1 MDKEKNS
8 AVTCLAA
15 LSAAGVLALSVI
27 FLFSPKG
34 DFSENENRYLQS
46 FPSLTREAVES
57 GAFMEDINSYLC
69 DHFPFRDLFISL
81 KTRTELLAGR
91 RKIGQVYV
99 GEDGYLIE
107 AYEEP
112 KNTEQ
117 IGQILKNFGD
127 ELNDQPVEVDLML
140 VPTAVCIYRDKLPGL
155 AFLGL
160 GEEQLE
166 TAKEVYEAAGID
178 PIDCTEELL
187 ARKGEG
193 QLYYKLDHHWTT
205 FGAYAGYLA
214 FCREKGLE
222 PVALEDLEA
231 ETVTEDFRGTIYS
244 KVNDYSRPGEEIT
257 IYTDPSAEL
266 TVFYEDTNETTDSLY
281 ALDYAQKKDKYSLF
295 LNNLHPLIQI
305 TNEKAETD
313 RELVLIKDSYANSMV
328 PFLIHNFKRIYV
340 FDTRYYKW
348 GPSSF
353 IQEHEGVTD
362 VLLLYNMNTLDTD
375 LGVRGIY

>member
-1 MDKEKNS
+1 MDKEKRG
-8 AVTCLAA
+8 VTTCLAV
-15 LSAAGVLALSVI
+15 LSAVGVLALSVI
-27 FLFSPKG
+27 FLFSPKA
-34 DFSENENRYLQS
+34 DFSENENRYLQA
-46 FPSLTREAVES
+46 FPSLTWEDVES
-57 GAFMEDINSYLC
+57 GAFMEEIDRYLC

-81 KTRTELLAGR
+81 KTRTEILAGKQ
-91 RKIGQVYV
+91 KIGQVYV
-99 GEDGYLIE
+99 GKDGYLIE
-107 AYEEP
+107 AYKEP
-112 KNTEQ
+112 ENTEQ
-117 IGQILKNFGD
+117 IGGILKAFAD
-127 ELNDQPVEVDLML
+127 KLKDQPVELDLML
-140 VPTAVCIYRDKLPGL
+140 VPTAVCIYEDKLPSL
-155 AFLGL
+155 AFSGL
-160 GEEQLE
+160 GGEQQK
-166 TAKEVYEAAGID
+166 TAAKIYGASGIH

-187 ARKGEG
+187 AHKEEG

-214 FCREKGLE
+214 FCKEKGLE
-222 PVALEDLEA
+222 PVALNDLEA
-231 ETVTEDFRGTIYS
+231 KIATEDFRGTIYS
-244 KVNDYSRPGEEIT
+244 KVNDYSRPGEEIV
-257 IYTDPSAEL
+257 IYLDPSAEL

-281 ALDYAQKKDKYSLF
+281 ALEYAEKKDKYSLF

-362 VLLLYNMNTLDTD
+362 VLILYNMNTLDTD
-375 LGVRGIY
+375 LGIRGIY